1 MLRSQTSPGTLE
13 LYEILPMHSTEQ
25 HSANPARRLARF
37 FGRVMSGFRRNQGM
51 LLSGAVAYYTLLSIV
66 PLAALLLIGLSH
78 VVDQAALLGTVRA
91 ELELIVPAE
100 ADELTRQIES
110 FLRHRHVVGWIGILV
125 LLFFSTMAFTVLE
138 NAMSVIFFHRVRIQ
152 RRHFMVSALIPF
164 LFIFLLGL
172 GVLLVTLIT
181 GALQALDAGH
191 VEIFGSLWDLQG
203 TTRFGLYLLGVF
215 GIIVMLTSLYLV
227 MPVGRIAVHHALIG
241 GTVAGLLWEI
251 TRHILVWYFS
261 TLSLINVVYGSL
273 ASAVVA
279 LLSIEIAAMIFLF
292 GAQVIAEFERHSLDA
307 QGDGWQ
313 EFHT

>member
-1 MLRSQTSPGTLE
+1 
-13 LYEILPMHSTEQ
+13 MHPTEQ
-25 HSANPARRLARF
+25 HSANLVHR
-37 FGRVMSGFRRNQGM
+37 FGRFSRRVLSGFRRNQGM

-78 VVDQAALLGTVRA
+78 FVDEAALLATVRV

-100 ADELTRQIES
+100 ADELTQQIAA
-110 FLRHRHVVGWIGILV
+110 FLQHRHVVGWIGILV

-172 GVLLVTLIT
+172 GVLLVTLIS
-181 GALQALDAGH
+181 GALQAMDTRN

-215 GIIVMLTSLYLV
+215 GIVMMLTSLYLI
-227 MPVGRIAVHHALIG
+227 MPVGRIAVNHALMG
-241 GTVAGLLWEI
+241 GVVAGLLWEI

-292 GAQVIAEFERHSLDA
+292 GAQVIAEFERHTLDA
-307 QGDGWQ
+307 QGGGWQ